1 MKFDNYIKDLLYR
14 YECVILPN
22 LGAFVARNTH
32 SIIDESSNIIYPP
45 SKIISF
51 NAGIKENDGLLAN
64 HIAMC
69 EDISHEKA
77 IEKIN
82 KKIIVYK
89 KNLNQG
95 KELKFKNVGSLSL
108 KDGSYIFIPSNKV
121 NFLNS
126 SFGLTGFST
135 SKINRA
141 NANKNYNVNSYV
153 KYAAILVIAL
163 FVGSFITNN
172 YLDEINQA
180 NMISYKTAEKEIEN
194 KIQKATFIIDNP
206 LPAIKLR
213 LKKQYGDFHIVAGSF
228 RVKENSYTKLE
239 QLKTIGYL
247 DARKIGK
254 NNYGLYQVAYGSY
267 DTRAEAYNALSR
279 IRSEHNINAW
289 LLYKS
294 VD

>member
-51 NAGIKENDGLLAN
+51 NASIKENDGLLAN

>member
-77 IEKIN
+77 KEKIN

-163 FVGSFITNN
+163 FVGSFIANN

>member
-1 MKFDNYIKDLLYR
+1 MKFDKYIKDLLYR

-22 LGAFVARNTH
+22 LGAFVARNTP
-32 SIIDESSNIIYPP
+32 SNIDESNNIIQPP

-51 NAGIKENDGLLAN
+51 NASIKENDGLLAN
-64 HIAMC
+64 HISIC
-69 EDISHEKA
+69 ENISHEKA
-77 IEKIN
+77 IEKIS
-82 KKIIVYK
+82 KKIIAYK
-89 KNLNQG
+89 KALNQG
-95 KELKFKNVGSLSL
+95 KELKFKNIGLLSL
-108 KDGSYIFIPSNKV
+108 KDNSYIFIPSNKV
-121 NFLNS
+121 NFLSS
-126 SFGLTGFST
+126 SFGLSKFST

-141 NANKNYNVNSYV
+141 GSNKNYNVNNYV
-153 KYAAILVIAL
+153 KYVAILVIAL

-180 NMISYKTAEKEIEN
+180 NLISYKTAEKEIEN
-194 KIQKATFIIDNP
+194 KIQKATFIIGNP
-206 LPAIKLR
+206 LPTIKLR

-239 QLKTIGYL
+239 QLKSIGYL
-247 DARKIGK
+247 DARKIGE

-267 DTRAEAYNALSR
+267 DTRAEAYSALSR

-289 LLYKS
+289 LLYKN

>member
-14 YECVILPN
+14 YECVILPK

-51 NAGIKENDGLLAN
+51 NASIKENDGLLAN

-163 FVGSFITNN
+163 FVGSFIANN

>member
-1 MKFDNYIKDLLYR
+1 MKFDKYIKDLLYR
-14 YECVILPN
+14 YECVVLPN
-22 LGAFVARNTH
+22 LGAFVARNTP
-32 SIIDESSNIIYPP
+32 SNIDESNNIIYPP

-51 NAGIKENDGLLAN
+51 NASIKENDGLLAN
-64 HIAMC
+64 HISMC
-69 EDISHEKA
+69 ENISHKKA

-82 KKIIVYK
+82 KKITAYK
-89 KNLNQG
+89 KTLNQE
-95 KELKFKNVGSLSL
+95 KELRFKNIGSLSL
-108 KDGSYIFIPSNKV
+108 KDNNYIFSPSNNI
-121 NFLNS
+121 NFLSS
-126 SFGLTGFST
+126 SFGLAEFST
-135 SKINRA
+135 SKINRIGS
-141 NANKNYNVNSYV
+141 NKNSSANSYV

-172 YLDEINQA
+172 YLEEINQA
-180 NMISYKTAEKEIEN
+180 NLISYKTAEKEIEN

-239 QLKTIGYL
+239 QLKSIGYL
-247 DARKIGK
+247 DARKIGE

-267 DTRAEAYNALSR
+267 DTRAEAYNALSK
-279 IRSEHNINAW
+279 IRSDHNINAW
-289 LLYKS
+289 LLYKN

>member
-51 NAGIKENDGLLAN
+51 NASIKENDGLLAN

-163 FVGSFITNN
+163 FVGSFIANN

>member
-1 MKFDNYIKDLLYR
+1 MKFDKYIKDLLYR
-14 YECVILPN
+14 YECVVLPN
-22 LGAFVARNTH
+22 LGAFVARNTP
-32 SIIDESSNIIYPP
+32 SNIDESNNIIYPP

-51 NAGIKENDGLLAN
+51 NASIKEDDGLLAN
-64 HIAMC
+64 HISIC
-69 EDISHEKA
+69 ENISHKKA

-82 KKIIVYK
+82 KKITAYK
-89 KNLNQG
+89 KTLNQE
-95 KELKFKNVGSLSL
+95 KELRFKNIGSLSL
-108 KDGSYIFIPSNKV
+108 KDNNYIFSPSNNI
-121 NFLNS
+121 NFLSS
-126 SFGLTGFST
+126 SFGLAEFST
-135 SKINRA
+135 SKINRIGS
-141 NANKNYNVNSYV
+141 NKNSSANSYV

-172 YLDEINQA
+172 YLEEINQA
-180 NMISYKTAEKEIEN
+180 NLISYKTAEKEIEN

-239 QLKTIGYL
+239 QLKSIGYL
-247 DARKIGK
+247 DARKIGE

-267 DTRAEAYNALSR
+267 DTRAEAYNALSK
-279 IRSEHNINAW
+279 IRSDHNINAW
-289 LLYKS
+289 LLYKN

>member
-1 MKFDNYIKDLLYR
+1 MKFDNYIKDLLYI

-69 EDISHEKA
+69 EYISHEKA

-163 FVGSFITNN
+163 FVGSFIANN

>member
-163 FVGSFITNN
+163 FVGSFIANN

>member
-51 NAGIKENDGLLAN
+51 NASIKENDGLLAN

-89 KNLNQG
+89 KYLNQG

-163 FVGSFITNN
+163 FIGSFITNN

-180 NMISYKTAEKEIEN
+180 NLISYKTAEKEIEN

-213 LKKQYGDFHIVAGSF
+213 LTKQYGDFHIVAGSF
-228 RVKENSYTKLE
+228 RVKQNSYTKLE

-267 DTRAEAYNALSR
+267 DTRAEAYDALSR
-279 IRSEHNINAW
+279 IRSDHNINAW
-289 LLYKS
+289 LLYKN

>member
-1 MKFDNYIKDLLYR
+1 MKFDKYIKDLLYR
-14 YECVILPN
+14 YECVVLPN
-22 LGAFVARNTH
+22 LGAFVARNTP
-32 SIIDESSNIIYPP
+32 SNIDESNNIIHPP

-51 NAGIKENDGLLAN
+51 NASIKENDGLLAN
-64 HIAMC
+64 HISIC
-69 EDISHEKA
+69 ENISHKQA
-77 IEKIN
+77 IEKIS
-82 KKIIVYK
+82 KKIIAYK
-89 KNLNQG
+89 KALNQE
-95 KELKFKNVGSLSL
+95 KELKFKNIGSLSL
-108 KDGSYIFIPSNKV
+108 KDNNYIFSPSNKV
-121 NFLNS
+121 NFLSS
-126 SFGLTGFST
+126 SFGLAEFST

-141 NANKNYNVNSYV
+141 NSNKNYNVNSYV

-163 FVGSFITNN
+163 FIGSFITNN

-180 NMISYKTAEKEIEN
+180 NLISYKTAEKEIEN

-213 LKKQYGDFHIVAGSF
+213 LTKQYGDFHIVAGSF
-228 RVKENSYTKLE
+228 RVKQNSYTKLE

-267 DTRAEAYNALSR
+267 DTRAEAYDALSR
-279 IRSEHNINAW
+279 IRSDHNINAW
-289 LLYKS
+289 LLYKN

>member
-1 MKFDNYIKDLLYR
+1 MKFDKYIKDLLYR
-14 YECVILPN
+14 YECVVLPN

-163 FVGSFITNN
+163 FVGSFIANN